1 MGHIREYRIFVLVLA
16 ALVAA
21 MTSCS
26 RTPRYGTA
34 PISGTDI
41 IIDISSLPPEV
52 PQFFSHPSGGRN
64 VNFFVI
70 RMNDGIR
77 SFLDACASCYPKKLG
92 YRHEDGSVICRAC
105 NMGFSIYK
113 LEKGIGGCYPIK
125 LEGRTD
131 KGTYRI
137 AVATLE
143 KMADKF

>member
-1 MGHIREYRIFVLVLA
+1 MKKILSYFIRALFLA

-21 MTSCS
+21 LTSCS
-26 RTPRYGTA
+26 RQPHYGTP
-34 PISGTDI
+34 PISGNEI
-41 IIDISSLPPEV
+41 IIDILSLPPED
-52 PQFFSHPSGGRN
+52 PQFFSYHSGGRN

-70 RMNDGIR
+70 RLNDGIR

-92 YRHEDGSVICRAC
+92 YHYENGCVICRAC
-105 NMGFSIYK
+105 NMRFSIYK

-137 AVATLE
+137 AVATLAN
-143 KMADKF
+143 MTDKF